1 MMKRTATL
9 VFLVLIVGLVTA
21 CGTVST
27 SGDYTLESGET
38 VRGDLLITSGN
49 ATLEQD
55 SRVTGNVV
63 ITSGNLY
70 ADGEVEGDI
79 LLTSGNVELGP
90 NANVHGDIK
99 GTSGRITRAD
109 GARVGGTVS
118 TSESNFDVGFPF
130 FAPIFLLC
138 CLLPLAVLVL
148 FLILIIIAFA
158 RRRPA
163 AAAPVQPAPV
173 QPAAPADEPSQKL
186 RQLKALLDDGLITE
200 EEYEAKRAEILGN
213 M

>member
-109 GARVGGTVS
+109 GAR
-118 TSESNFDVGFPF
+118 ESNFDVGFPF

-163 AAAPVQPAPV
+163 PAAPV

-186 RQLKALLDDGLITE
+186 RQLKGMLDDGLITE